1 MLKRYATPMYNES
14 PLPHGTMNTFAY
26 DGISDYTDKEF
37 EGAVNWQHGFF
48 WDIQMN
54 KGMIMKYETSKGTS
68 KLQWHVLN
76 NNL

>member
-1 MLKRYATPMYNES
+1 MYNES

-48 WDIQMN
+48 LRYTDEQGNDNEIWN
-54 KGMIMKYETSKGTS
+54 K
-68 KLQWHVLN
+68 
-76 NNL
+76 

>member
-48 WDIQMN
+48 LRYTDEQGNDNEIWN
-54 KGMIMKYETSKGTS
+54 K
-68 KLQWHVLN
+68 
-76 NNL
+76 